1 MKNLVVKTI
10 LYVVICYVIFMLT
23 MLIINKDSKVVKFSD
38 LKKIEDYFYF
48 FWLFMIPVL
57 IDFLLIG
64 LPIIFILKN
73 KNYEKK
79 YFYLVFPV
87 VFIIEYFFSSWIY
100 GNQSAIIKV
109 IIYLI
114 LFVLFFYKTIRL
126 KFTES

>member
-1 MKNLVVKTI
+1 MKNILVKTI

-38 LKKIEDYFYF
+38 LKKFEDYFYF
-48 FWLFMIPVL
+48 FWLFIIPVL
-57 IDFLLIG
+57 IDCLLIG
-64 LPIIFILKN
+64 LPILFILKN
-73 KNYEKK
+73 KRYEKK

-126 KFTES
+126 KFIET